1 MYETLTQAKKE
12 IEPKLFRTIHQAA
25 VLAVTELKQKEALL
39 ILALQDVDEHFA
51 YRYLGFNSLFRYC
64 MDALKLTE
72 AQSYMYISVSRK
84 SKNLPALQSA
94 LESGEVTV
102 SKASRVVSVIN
113 CDNAQYWLD
122 LTKESTK
129 HEVEKEVAKVNPK
142 AICPEKARYLTDT
155 TIELQVAVSE
165 EVFKLLKRAQEILAQ
180 KHKKPVSLEGVIKT
194 LSENYLEKQD
204 PLKREKRRQIRNKK
218 TYNQG
223 VTTERDGKNSNKLL
237 PKVSPQSVTAKAT
250 ELCPGRASQ
259 SDQTLVLDKGK
270 SRTLKQTTKD
280 HILTRDEGRCTY
292 RQGNRRCT
300 ERVYLH
306 VHHIQAKELGGTD
319 DSQNLTTL
327 CSGHHRAIHGEY
339 H

>member
-1 MYETLTQAKKE
+1 MFETLTQAKKE
-12 IEPKLFRTIHQAA
+12 IEPKLFRSIHQAA

-39 ILALQDVDEHFA
+39 VLALQDVDENFV

-64 MDALKLTE
+64 VDALKLTE

-84 SKNLPALQSA
+84 SKNLPALREA
-94 LESGEVTV
+94 LASGEVTV
-102 SKASRVVSVIN
+102 SKASRVISVIDSN
-113 CDNAQYWLD
+113 NAQYWLD

-142 AICPEKARYLTDT
+142 AICPERARYLTDT

-180 KHKKPVSLEGVIKT
+180 KHKKPISLEGVIKT

-204 PLKREKRRQIRNKK
+204 PLKREKRRQVRK
-218 TYNQG
+218 TFNPG
-223 VTTERDGKNSNKLL
+223 ATTERDSRNGDKFL
-237 PKVSPQSVTAKAT
+237 PKVSFQSPIVKAT
-250 ELCPGRASQ
+250 ELCPGRVSQ
-259 SDQTLVLDKGK
+259 SDQTLALGRAK
-270 SRTLKQTTKD
+270 SQSLKQTTKD
-280 HILTRDEGRCTY
+280 HILARDEGRCTY

-306 VHHIQAKELGGTD
+306 VHHIQPKELGGTD